1 MSKYKKIILI
11 STLEVGTIVPHH
23 IDKKLRHQ

>member
-11 STLEVGTIVPHH
+11 STLEVGAIVPHH
-23 IDKKLRHQ
+23 IGKKLRHQ